1 MNYKQTRQ
9 SANLSITQIS
19 DFLGVGP
26 RMVRYY
32 EAGDRV
38 PSKSVERLYG
48 QIRGNGDDFRAWLD
62 QMVKEKK

>member
-1 MNYKQTRQ
+1 MTHKQIRQ
-9 SANLSITQIS
+9 AANLSINQIA
-19 DFLGVGP
+19 DFLGVGS

-48 QIRGNGDDFRAWLD
+48 QIRGNGDDFRAWLAER
-62 QMVKEKK
+62 VK